1 MSGSGRRDAV
11 DEPAHGAVVVGVTG
25 RGRDTAALRLA
36 LDVARREGA
45 EVMLVHA
52 FQDASATDLPGY
64 ALSHEQAAEIA
75 GTVAEEV
82 SEEFG
87 ALAQGAASHRAVAVP
102 GVPARVLVE
111 LSAYARLVVV
121 QHSRATALGR
131 LFVGSTV
138 NGAAA
143 HASCPVVSVNEDW
156 EPATSPGEVVV
167 GVHGGGGPIEVL
179 EAGFAWAAATGA
191 AVRVVHAWRLD
202 TTYDAFVTAAEAA
215 QYRTQEEE
223 VLASAVTALRGRHP
237 QVTVSID
244 VPRRRTVDALVEASH
259 RASLVVVGRHG
270 SWSWTPE
277 RLGSLVRSVL
287 REASSPVMVVPLRT
301 EEEIASAWE
310 MTADEDAPQT

>member
-1 MSGSGRRDAV
+1 MIERAD
-11 DEPAHGAVVVGVTG
+11 GAVVVGVTG

-36 LDVARREGA
+36 LDVARREEA
-45 EVMLVHA
+45 EVLLVHA

-64 ALSHEQAAEIA
+64 ALSPEQAAKIA

-82 SEEFG
+82 SEEYA
-87 ALAQGAASHRAVAVP
+87 ALAGGAAGHRAVAVP
-102 GVPARVLVE
+102 GIPARVLVE

-156 EPATSPGEVVV
+156 EPVTAPGEVVV
-167 GVHGGGGPIEVL
+167 GVHAGGGPIEVL
-179 EAGFAWAAATGA
+179 EAGFAWAVATGA
-191 AVRVVHAWRLD
+191 SVRVVHAWRLD
-202 TTYDAFVTAAEAA
+202 TTYDAFVTDAEAA
-215 QYRTQEEE
+215 QYREQEEG
-223 VLASAVTALRGRHP
+223 VLASAVAALRERHP
-237 QVTVSID
+237 QVTVSLD
-244 VPRRRTVDALVEASH
+244 VPRRRTVDALVDASRH
-259 RASLVVVGRHG
+259 ASLVVVGRHG

-310 MTADEDAPQT
+310 LTEDEVSPQT